1 MDQIDIDLSERWT
14 RRNGSIAL
22 QRHLD
27 RFRNEGA
34 WVKPQMSTV
43 FTSSRR
49 VMDQIVRSEFI
60 TWLE

>member
-1 MDQIDIDLSERWT
+1 MDISNNNNNNTKFIKRHNAIRRLQRRWVMDQIDIDLSERWT

-34 WVKPQMSTV
+34 
-43 FTSSRR
+43 
-49 VMDQIVRSEFI
+49 
-60 TWLE
+60 